1 MKAIAPGKLIL
12 SGEHAVVY
20 GKPALA
26 MAIDRSAQAI
36 ILPTAEDEISF
47 SLHNYDHHEKFR
59 VRALREFKKRART
72 NYDLFLAGELS
83 IKDVL
88 VKPIEL
94 MQFTFITLLDGL
106 HLKLEKGRGVNIDL
120 KSDIPIGCG
129 LGSSAATVLS
139 EIRAIGH
146 YFRVDFRP
154 EWHYKYSI
162 EAENMQHGHA
172 SGVDSYVSLHG
183 GCVRFQDGVGQKVA
197 MPNMPIF
204 IVNTGIPESTT
215 GECVSQVADKFKTS
229 EIWDEF
235 EEVTDR
241 ISKVIGSGDIEA
253 MQAAVRDNHRLL
265 SKIGVVPEPIQH
277 FISEIEKW
285 GGAAK
290 TCGAGAVAGDAAG
303 IIMVIADKPP
313 IELCQRYGYELSA
326 VRGDP
331 LGVRIVG
338 D

>member
-26 MAIDRSAQAI
+26 MAIDRSAQAV
-36 ILPTAEDEISF
+36 ILPTAEDEVSF

-59 VRALREFKKRART
+59 MRALREFRKRARN
-72 NYDLFLAGELS
+72 NYDLFLAGELG

-146 YFRVDFRP
+146 YFRVDFKP

-183 GCVRFQDGVGQKVA
+183 GCVRFQNGVGENVA
-197 MPNMPIF
+197 MPNIPIF
-204 IVNTGIPESTT
+204 IVNTGIPQTTT
-215 GECVSQVADKFKTS
+215 GECVSQVAEKFRTS
-229 EIWDEF
+229 AIWDEF
-235 EEVTDR
+235 EEVTNR
-241 ISKVIGSGDIEA
+241 ISEVIGGKDIEA

-265 SKIGVVPEPIQH
+265 VKIGVVPEPIQQ
-277 FISEIEKW
+277 FIREIEKW

-290 TCGAGAVAGDAAG
+290 TCGAGAVAGDSAG
-303 IIMVIADKPP
+303 IIMVIAGKPP
-313 IELCQRYGYELSA
+313 IELCQRYGFELSA
-326 VRGDP
+326 VR
-331 LGVRIVG
+331 
-338 D
+338 

>member
-20 GKPALA
+20 DRPALA
-26 MAIDRSAQAI
+26 MAIDRSAQAVI
-36 ILPTAEDEISF
+36 QPTVSDHIAFALEDYNQE
-47 SLHNYDHHEKFR
+47 ERFR
-59 VRALREFKKRART
+59 MRAMREFQKRVKT
-72 NYDLFLAGELS
+72 NYDLFLSGELG
-83 IKDVL
+83 IRDVL

-94 MQFTFITLLDGL
+94 MQFAFITILDGL
-106 HLKLEKGRGVNIDL
+106 HLKLEQGLEISM

-154 EWHYKYSI
+154 DWHYKYSL

-183 GCVRFQDGVGQKVA
+183 GCIRFQKGEGQKVA
-197 MPNMPIF
+197 MPSVPIF
-204 IVNTGIPESTT
+204 IVQTGTPETTT
-215 GECVSQVADKFKTS
+215 GECVTQVAQGFES
-229 EIWDEF
+229 SGIWSEF
-235 EEVTDR
+235 EAVTDQM
-241 ISKVIGSGDIEA
+241 SEVIGGKDIEL
-253 MQAAVRDNHRLL
+253 MQAAVRENHRLL
-265 SKIGVVPEPIQH
+265 TAIGVVPEPVQQ
-277 FISEIEKW
+277 FIRDVEQW

-290 TCGAGAVAGDAAG
+290 ICGAGAVSGDSG
-303 IIMVIADKPP
+303 GTVMVIAENPP
-313 IELCQRYGYELSA
+313 IELCRRYGYELTA

-331 LGVRIVG
+331 LGVRIIG
-338 D
+338 E